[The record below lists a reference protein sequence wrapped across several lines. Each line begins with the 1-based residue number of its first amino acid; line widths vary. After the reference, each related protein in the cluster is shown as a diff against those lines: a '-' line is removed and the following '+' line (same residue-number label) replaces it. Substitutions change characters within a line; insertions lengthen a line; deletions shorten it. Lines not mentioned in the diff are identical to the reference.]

1 MVEHTVLSNVISFFQ
16 RIGIYDVV
24 LPFLLT
30 FTITFAIFEKSKILG
45 TETIDEHVYTKKNL
59 NAMAAF
65 VIAFMVVASGKLVET
80 ITQVSANIVVLV
92 LLGVFFLLLVGTFY
106 APKEKEPIA
115 LEKGWKAT
123 FTVIMF
129 VGIVFVFLDAI
140 KTEAGVSW
148 LDRLLGYI
156 GQFWTST
163 AVASIILIIFLIV
176 FVWLMVREPKKE
188 EEGEEKKGKK

>member
-1 MVEHTVLSNVISFFQ
+1 MVQHTVLSNAISFFQ

-45 TETIDEHVYTKKNL
+45 TEVIEEKVYTKKNL

-65 VIAFMVVASGKLVET
+65 VIAFMVIASGKLVET
-80 ITQVSANIVVLV
+80 ITRVSANVVVLI
-92 LLGVFFLLLVGTFY
+92 LLGIFFLLLLGTFY

-115 LEKGWKAT
+115 LEKGWKTT

-129 VGIVFVFLDAI
+129 IGVVVVFLDAI
-140 KTEAGVSW
+140 RTEVGQSW
-148 LDRLLGYI
+148 LDVLLGYL

-176 FVWLMVREPKKE
+176 FVVVMVREPKEEKE
-188 EEGEEKKGKK
+188 EEKKK

>member
-1 MVEHTVLSNVISFFQ
+1 MPQHTVLGNVIGFFE

-45 TETIDEHVYTKKNL
+45 TEEIEGKTFTKKNL

-65 VIAFMVVASGKLVET
+65 VIAFMVIASSKLVET
-80 ITQVSANIVVLV
+80 ITRVSANIVVLV

-115 LEKGWKAT
+115 LEKGWKTT
-123 FTVIMF
+123 FAIIMF
-129 VGIVFVFLDAI
+129 IGIVFVFMDAI
-140 KTEAGVSW
+140 RTESGQSW
-148 LDRLLGYI
+148 LDVLFGYL

-163 AVASIILIIFLIV
+163 AVAAIILIIFIIV
-176 FVWLMVREPKKE
+176 FVVWMTREPASGGGGSPSK
-188 EEGEEKKGKK
+188 